1 MYRNFDVEKFA
12 MQQLPPLLR
21 NRVIYA
27 LLKSLLAGLSW
38 LQKKFKSYSDEVTGR
53 IAVNGFTINLEVF
66 LNDIFSL
73 DPGTIYI
80 TDYESE
86 KDYLHYYEEIAEDV
100 CIGYESEGDQL
111 LLSSSPP
118 DALSGGFAVM
128 VPAELATDKNLE
140 TIRKWVEYYRYA
152 GTTYKISTYE

>member
-1 MYRNFDVEKFA
+1 MYRKFDVDKFA
-12 MQQLPPLLR
+12 LQQLPPLLR

-38 LQKKFKSYSDEVTGR
+38 LQKKFTSYSDEVTGR
-53 IAVNGFTINLEVF
+53 LAVNGFTINLEVF

-73 DPGTIYI
+73 DQGTIYI

-86 KDYLHYYEEIAEDV
+86 KDYLHYYEEIADDV
-100 CIGYESEGDQL
+100 YMGYESEGDQL
-111 LLSSSPP
+111 HLSSSQP
-118 DALSGGFAVM
+118 DSLAGGFAVM
-128 VPAELATDKNLE
+128 VPAELATEGNLA

>member
-1 MYRNFDVEKFA
+1 MYRKFDVEKFA
-12 MQQLPPLLR
+12 LQQLPPLLR

-27 LLKSLLAGLSW
+27 LPKSLLAGLSW
-38 LQKKFKSYSDEVTGR
+38 LQKKFTSYSDEVTGR
-53 IAVNGFTINLEVF
+53 LAVNGFTINLEVF

-73 DPGTIYI
+73 DQGTIYI

-86 KDYLHYYEEIAEDV
+86 KDYLHYYEEIADDV
-100 CIGYESEGDQL
+100 YMGYESEGDL
-111 LLSSSPP
+111 LHLSSSPP
-118 DALSGGFAVM
+118 DSLAGGFAVM
-128 VPAELATDKNLE
+128 VPAELATEGNLA